1 MLDVSLR
8 RPARLAVPMLLLV
21 ALAACSNKEEAQ
33 PATDAAPA
41 AGAGTAATTA
51 PAASTTPAAT
61 TESVVSPQVQS
72 MSVDQLRE
80 SASQALR
87 DNRMYAP
94 AGNNAV
100 EYYLALRDKQP
111 QDATV
116 KSALTDLLPYTLIAA
131 EQSTNREDFPEAQRL
146 ISLIEKVDASAPA
159 LPRLK
164 AGVTNGIQG
173 AATRTAQETE
183 RLKKQGEEKAQQ
195 QVELKK
201 LADQQAKEA
210 EAAKQIAAQQEAAR
224 QQAAEAERQA
234 AAKREADQR
243 AAAAARPAT
252 PAPQAAAAAAATLR
266 PISTPAPR
274 YPPEALR
281 AGTSGEVLV
290 EITVGTDGSVTN
302 SRVLRA
308 NPARVFDREALNA
321 TKRWKFEPVAAPI
334 TTRRTLSFSPG
345 T

>member
-41 AGAGTAATTA
+41 AGAAATTA
-51 PAASTTPAAT
+51 PATTTAATPAAT
-61 TESVVSPQVQS
+61 TDTVLSPQVQS
-72 MSVDQLRE
+72 MTVDQLRE

-94 AGNNAV
+94 AGNSAV
-100 EYYLALRDKQP
+100 EYYLALRDKLP

-146 ISLIEKVDASAPA
+146 ISLIERVDAGAPA

-164 AGVTNGIQG
+164 ASVASGIQG

-183 RLKKQGEEKAQQ
+183 RVRKQADEKAQQ
-195 QVELKK
+195 AIEQKRLAEEIQKRVYEQVTYIPLGQFEQPSVWRNSLKGV
-201 LADQQAKEA
+201 LGG
-210 EAAKQIAAQQEAAR
+210 
-224 QQAAEAERQA
+224 
-234 AAKREADQR
+234 
-243 AAAAARPAT
+243 PAT
-252 PAPQAAAAAAATLR
+252 P
-266 PISTPAPR
+266 
-274 YPPEALR
+274 
-281 AGTSGEVLV
+281 
-290 EITVGTDGSVTN
+290 
-302 SRVLRA
+302 
-308 NPARVFDREALNA
+308 VFWNIEKTGD
-321 TKRWKFEPVAAPI
+321 
-334 TTRRTLSFSPG
+334 
-345 T
+345 